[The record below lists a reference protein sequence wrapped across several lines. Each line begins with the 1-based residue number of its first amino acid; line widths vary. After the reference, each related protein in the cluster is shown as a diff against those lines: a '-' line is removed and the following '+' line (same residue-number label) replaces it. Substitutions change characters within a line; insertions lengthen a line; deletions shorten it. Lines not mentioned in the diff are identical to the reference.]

1 MWSIGGSYGIIILFG
16 QKSEW
21 HTSLLVV
28 AVSVF
33 IVVVVAV
40 DVDGEGLWGY
50 SVCMCACEY
59 THAHE
64 LCVHVCVCVC
74 VRTRAF
80 PVLYVRQNNSIS
92 PQCTVICAPYEKFLY
107 YFYITWSL
115 SEGQADLWGR
125 LISASCAD
133 SCNRHSGVKTI
144 RDLTWI

>member
-1 MWSIGGSYGIIILFG
+1 MWSIGVSYGIIIRFG
-16 QKSEW
+16 QKSGW
-21 HTSLLVV
+21 HTSSLLVV
-28 AVSVF
+28 AVTLLLLLLMLTGRGCEG
-33 IVVVVAV
+33 IVCVCVRVNTRARMNC
-40 DVDGEGLWGY
+40 
-50 SVCMCACEY
+50 VCMC
-59 THAHE
+59 
-64 LCVHVCVCVC
+64 VCVCVC

-107 YFYITWSL
+107 YFYIKWSP